1 MEMLLRERGL
11 WCSVNFWIFFLDTYS
26 SVFSQKVVTRFFWQ
40 MELYSRHGLEVSP
53 ASNPNFFFQN
63 SHY

>member
-1 MEMLLRERGL
+1 MVSSKEAA
-11 WCSVNFWIFFLDTYS
+11 S

-53 ASNPNFFFQN
+53 ASNPNFFFFKIPIIKGA
-63 SHY
+63 